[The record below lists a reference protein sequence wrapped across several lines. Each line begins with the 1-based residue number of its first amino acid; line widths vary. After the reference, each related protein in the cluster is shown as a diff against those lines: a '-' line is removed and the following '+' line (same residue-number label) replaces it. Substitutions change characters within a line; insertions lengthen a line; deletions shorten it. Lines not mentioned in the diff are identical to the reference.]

1 MSGLYEQVSDA
12 SEYLERT
19 FLSPAST
26 RAIDLIRKWMEDA
39 GLRTWVDQMG
49 NVHGRVEGANAN
61 TEALLIGSHMD
72 TVIDAGKFDGAL
84 GIVSAISALKVM
96 HV

>member
-1 MSGLYEQVSDA
+1 MSGLDEQVSDA

-39 GLRTWVDQMG
+39 GLRTL
-49 NVHGRVEGANAN
+49 A
-61 TEALLIGSHMD
+61 
-72 TVIDAGKFDGAL
+72 F
-84 GIVSAISALKVM
+84 
-96 HV
+96 

>member
-61 TEALLIGSHMD
+61 TEALLIGSHM
-72 TVIDAGKFDGAL
+72 
-84 GIVSAISALKVM
+84 
-96 HV
+96 